1 MVISQLEITMDSIR
15 LLHPMAR
22 AWLLDGPLSAHVNA
36 FQALLERSR
45 YAEGS
50 MDKGLRALA
59 HFAHWMTR
67 CRLSAE
73 QIDEALV
80 EQFLDSHL
88 PRCDC
93 HATAARAHGD
103 LRASLAHLLTSLRE
117 QHVILEL
124 PGPSGPIA
132 EELSRYNVHM
142 RDARGLAI
150 GTREHRLAMVSR
162 LLLCKFAGRDIAIG
176 ELQPEDVRG
185 FIATELTRV
194 NSVSHAS
201 ALAAALRAYFRYRAT
216 CGDALHALLGV
227 ISSPARWSLAS
238 LPRALTTE
246 EVQRLLA
253 HCTQARP
260 TPLRVLAMVRL
271 ALDLGLRVG
280 EIARLELAD
289 FDWRAGTVTLK
300 RTKSRRQDVLP
311 LPAATG
317 QALAEYLQHE
327 RPASTLPTLFVRR
340 VAPHDKPIGVDMVR
354 SVIGNALRSAGIA
367 HSRCHSLRHTLACRL
382 VNSGSSIK
390 EVADVLRHRSLNTS
404 LIYAKLDL
412 QLLAEVALPW
422 PGSAA

>member
-1 MVISQLEITMDSIR
+1 MDSIR
-15 LLHPMAR
+15 SLHPMAR
-22 AWLLDGPLSAHVNA
+22 AWLLDGPLSPYVDA
-36 FQALLERSR
+36 FEDLLERGR
-45 YAEGS
+45 YAEGTVAT
-50 MDKGLRALA
+50 DLRALA

-67 CRLSAE
+67 CRLTAD

-80 EQFLDSHL
+80 QQFLDSHL

-93 HATAARAHGD
+93 HANALRSHGD
-103 LRASLAHLLTSLRE
+103 LRASLAHLLALLRE

-132 EELSRYNVHM
+132 EELHRYNVHM
-142 RDARGLAI
+142 RDARGLGV
-150 GTREHRLAMVSR
+150 GTRTGRLAMVGR
-162 LLLCKFAGRDIAIG
+162 LLLRKFAGRAIAIG

-201 ALAAALRAYFRYRAT
+201 ALAAALRAYFRYRTT
-216 CGDALHALLGV
+216 CGDVLHALVGV

-238 LPRALTTE
+238 LPRALTSE

-253 HCTQARP
+253 HCAQARS
-260 TPLRVLAMVRL
+260 TPLRLLAMVHL

-280 EIARLELAD
+280 EIARLEMGD
-289 FDWRAGTVTLK
+289 FDWSAGTVTLK
-300 RTKSRRQDVLP
+300 CTKSRRQDVLP

-317 QALAEYLQHE
+317 QALSKYLMHE
-327 RPASTLPTLFVRR
+327 RPATTLPTLFVRR
-340 VAPHDKPIGVDMVR
+340 LAPHDRPIGVDAV
-354 SVIGNALRSAGIA
+354 SSAIGHALRHAGV
-367 HSRCHSLRHTLACRL
+367 SRSSHSLRHTLACRL
-382 VNSGSSIK
+382 VNNGGSIK
-390 EVADVLRHRSLNTS
+390 EVADVLRHRSMNTS

-412 QLLAEVALPW
+412 QALAEVALPW

>member
-1 MVISQLEITMDSIR
+1 MDSIR
-15 LLHPMAR
+15 SLHPMAR
-22 AWLLDGPLSAHVNA
+22 AWLLDGPLSPHVDA
-36 FQALLERSR
+36 FVALLERSR

-50 MDKGLRALA
+50 LDKGLRALA
-59 HFAHWMTR
+59 HFAQWMTR

-73 QIDEALV
+73 QIDEAVV

-93 HATAARAHGD
+93 HATALRTHGD
-103 LRASLAHLLTSLRE
+103 LRASLAHLLASLRA

-150 GTREHRLAMVSR
+150 GTRENRLAMVSR

-176 ELQPEDVRG
+176 ELQPEEVRG

-227 ISSPARWSLAS
+227 ISAPARWSLAS
-238 LPRALTTE
+238 LPRALTAE

-253 HCTQARP
+253 HCAQARP

-300 RTKSRRQDVLP
+300 LTKSRRQDVLP

>member
-15 LLHPMAR
+15 SLHPLAR
-22 AWLLDGPLSAHVNA
+22 AWLLDGPLSSHVDA
-36 FQALLERSR
+36 FQALPGRGR

-50 MDKGLRALA
+50 IDKGLRALA

-67 CRLSAE
+67 CRLSAD

-80 EQFLDSHL
+80 EQLLDSHL
-88 PRCDC
+88 ARRVC
-93 HATAARAHGD
+93 HAMALRTHGD
-103 LRASLAHLLTSLRE
+103 LRAGLAHLLASLRE
-117 QHVILEL
+117 QQVILEL

-132 EELSRYNVHM
+132 EELCRYNVHM

-150 GTREHRLAMVSR
+150 GTREGRLAMVAR
-162 LLLCKFAGRDIAIG
+162 LLLCKFAGKPIAIG

-216 CGDALHALLGV
+216 CGDALQALLGV

-238 LPRALTTE
+238 LPRALTPE

-253 HCTQARP
+253 HCAQAQP

-300 RTKSRRQDVLP
+300 GTKPRRQDVLP

-327 RPASTLPTLFVRR
+327 RPASTLATLSVRR
-340 VAPHDKPIGVDMVR
+340 TAPHDKPIGVDMVR
-354 SVIGNALRSAGIA
+354 SVIGKALHSAGIA
-367 HSRCHSLRHTLACRL
+367 HTRCHALRHTLACRM
-382 VNSGSSIK
+382 VNSGSSIT

>member
-1 MVISQLEITMDSIR
+1 MDSIR
-15 LLHPMAR
+15 SLHPMAK
-22 AWLLDGPLSAHVNA
+22 AWLLDGPLSPHIDA
-36 FQALLERSR
+36 FQALLERGR

-50 MDKGLRALA
+50 MEKALRALA
-59 HFAHWMTR
+59 HFAQWMTR

-80 EQFLDSHL
+80 KQFLDFHL

-93 HATAARAHGD
+93 HPTALRTHGD
-103 LRASLAHLLTSLRE
+103 LRSNLAHMLASLRE

-132 EELSRYNVHM
+132 EELYRYNVHM

-150 GTREHRLAMVSR
+150 GTRELRLATVSR
-162 LLLCKFAGRDIAIG
+162 LLLCKFAGRAIAIG

-201 ALAAALRAYFRYRAT
+201 TLAAALRAYFRYRAT
-216 CGDALHALLGV
+216 CGDTLHALLGV

-238 LPRALTTE
+238 LPRALTAE

-253 HCTQARP
+253 HCAQARP

-271 ALDLGLRVG
+271 ALDLGLRIG
-280 EIARLELAD
+280 EIARLEMAD
-289 FDWRAGTVTLK
+289 FNWRAGTVILK
-300 RTKSRRQDVLP
+300 GTKSGHQDVLP
-311 LPAATG
+311 LPVTTG
-317 QALAEYLQHE
+317 QALAEYLRHE
-327 RPASTLPTLFVRR
+327 RPTSTLPTLFVRKM
-340 VAPHDKPIGVDMVR
+340 APHDKPISVNMVR
-354 SVIGNALRSAGIA
+354 SAISNALRSAGIA
-367 HSRCHSLRHTLACRL
+367 HTRCHSLRHTLACRM
-382 VNSGSSIK
+382 VNNGSSIK

>member
-1 MVISQLEITMDSIR
+1 MDSIR
-15 LLHPMAR
+15 SLHPMAK
-22 AWLLDGPLSAHVNA
+22 AWLLDGPLSPHIDA
-36 FQALLERSR
+36 FQALLERGR

-50 MDKGLRALA
+50 MEKALRALA
-59 HFAHWMTR
+59 HFSQWMTR

-80 EQFLDSHL
+80 EQFLDFHL

-93 HATAARAHGD
+93 HPTALRTHGD
-103 LRASLAHLLTSLRE
+103 LRASLAHLLASLRE

-132 EELSRYNVHM
+132 EELCRYNVHM

-150 GTREHRLAMVSR
+150 GTRELRLATVGR
-162 LLLCKFAGRDIAIG
+162 LLLCKFAGRAIAIG

-185 FIATELTRV
+185 FIVTELTRV

-201 ALAAALRAYFRYRAT
+201 ALAASLRAYFRYRAT
-216 CGDALHALLGV
+216 CGDTLHALLGV

-238 LPRALTTE
+238 LPRALTAE

-253 HCTQARP
+253 HCAQARP

-289 FDWRAGTVTLK
+289 FNWRAGTVTLK
-300 RTKSRRQDVLP
+300 GTKSRRQDVLP
-311 LPAATG
+311 LPATTG
-317 QALAEYLQHE
+317 QALAEYLRHE
-327 RPASTLPTLFVRR
+327 RPTSTLPTLFVRK

-354 SVIGNALRSAGIA
+354 SAISNALRSAGIA
-367 HSRCHSLRHTLACRL
+367 HTRCHSLRHTLACRM

>member
-1 MVISQLEITMDSIR
+1 MDSISS
-15 LLHPMAR
+15 LHPMAR
-22 AWLLDGPLSAHVNA
+22 AWLLDGPLSAHVDA
-36 FQALLERSR
+36 FQALLERGR
-45 YAEGS
+45 YAEGG

-80 EQFLDSHL
+80 EQFPDFHL

-93 HATAARAHGD
+93 HAAASRAHGD
-103 LRASLAHLLTSLRE
+103 LSANLSHLFTSLRE
-117 QHVILEL
+117 QRVILEL

-132 EELSRYNVHM
+132 DELHRYNVHM

-150 GTREHRLAMVSR
+150 GTREHRLGTVSR
-162 LLLCKFAGRDIAIG
+162 LLLRKFGGRDVAIG

-246 EVQRLLA
+246 QVQRLLA
-253 HCTQARP
+253 HCAQAQP
-260 TPLRVLAMVRL
+260 TPLRALAMVRL
-271 ALDLGLRVG
+271 VLDLGLRVG

-289 FDWRAGTVTLK
+289 FDWRTGTLTLK
-300 RTKSRRQDVLP
+300 HTKSRRQDLLP

-317 QALAEYLQHE
+317 QALAEYMRHE
-327 RPASTLPTLFVRR
+327 RPTSSLPTLFLRR
-340 VAPHDKPIGVDMVR
+340 LAPHDKPIGVDAVR

-367 HSRCHSLRHTLACRL
+367 HSNCHSLRHTLACRL

-390 EVADVLRHRSLNTS
+390 EVADVLRHRSMNTS

>member
-15 LLHPMAR
+15 SLHPMAR
-22 AWLLDGPLSAHVNA
+22 AWLLDRPAVSAHVDA
-36 FQALLERSR
+36 FQALLERGR
-45 YAEGS
+45 YAEGGL
-50 MDKGLRALA
+50 DKGLRALA

-80 EQFLDSHL
+80 EEFLDSHL

-93 HATAARAHGD
+93 HTAASRTHGD
-103 LRASLAHLLTSLRE
+103 LRANLAHLLTSLRE
-117 QHVILEL
+117 RRVISSPRAQWPHC
-124 PGPSGPIA
+124 PGAVALQRAHARRPWPGDRHAGAAAVDGEPAAAVRIRPQGHRHRRVAARRRSRLHRNGADA
-132 EELSRYNVHM
+132 EE
-142 RDARGLAI
+142 
-150 GTREHRLAMVSR
+150 
-162 LLLCKFAGRDIAIG
+162 
-176 ELQPEDVRG
+176 Q
-185 FIATELTRV
+185 RV
-194 NSVSHAS
+194 AHAS

-216 CGDALHALLGV
+216 CGDSLHALLGV

-253 HCTQARP
+253 HCAQARP

-300 RTKSRRQDVLP
+300 GTKSRRQDVLP

-317 QALAEYLQHE
+317 QALAEYLRHE

-340 VAPHDKPIGVDMVR
+340 VAPHDKPM
-354 SVIGNALRSAGIA
+354 A
-367 HSRCHSLRHTLACRL
+367 
-382 VNSGSSIK
+382 
-390 EVADVLRHRSLNTS
+390 
-404 LIYAKLDL
+404 
-412 QLLAEVALPW
+412 
-422 PGSAA
+422 